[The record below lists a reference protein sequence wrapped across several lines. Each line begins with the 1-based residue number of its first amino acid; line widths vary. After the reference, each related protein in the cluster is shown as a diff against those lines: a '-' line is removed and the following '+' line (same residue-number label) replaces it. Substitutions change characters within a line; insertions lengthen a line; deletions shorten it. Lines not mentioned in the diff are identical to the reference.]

1 MDPSDKESEIS
12 EQAVIFGGATG
23 EKEDPRKY
31 YDATQ
36 SLSSGSIQMN

>member
-1 MDPSDKESEIS
+1 MAPLDEESEIS
-12 EQAVIFGGATG
+12 EQAVIFDAATG

-31 YDATQ
+31 FDATQ